1 MKKRHTILLAAA
13 ILCAAACSK
22 APVSGLNDASKRYFD
37 AWAQVNIPGAEQTE
51 LGSYII
57 ERTDGDGIE
66 IGDSAYIRC
75 NYTIRNLNGTVQKTT
90 SATVAQ
96 QIGSY
101 HETYFYGPMVWARLE
116 NSLYAGIEELIEG
129 MHVGMKVKAAI
140 PGWLITTKRYSKPEL
155 YLKNVTGTDTIYE
168 IEVTDAFSD
177 VTQHELDSIARFLRR
192 EYPMIDPAD
201 TVDSERNA
209 WGLYYITE
217 KYSDAPDSTY
227 NDESKIYFNYT
238 GRLLNGTVFDTS
250 IERVAKDAGIYNA
263 SKTYGPTY
271 ITWYAEGYKNTT
283 MGSDASSTID
293 GFAYALYNMK
303 PHEKGKVIFHSLR
316 GYSYSGSGS
325 TIPAYSPLIFEL
337 ELVDNPD
344 E

>member
-1 MKKRHTILLAAA
+1 M
-13 ILCAAACSK
+13 
-22 APVSGLNDASKRYFD
+22 
-37 AWAQVNIPGAEQTE
+37 
-51 LGSYII
+51 
-57 ERTDGDGIE
+57 
-66 IGDSAYIRC
+66 
-75 NYTIRNLNGTVQKTT
+75 
-90 SATVAQ
+90 
-96 QIGSY
+96 
-101 HETYFYGPMVWARLE
+101 
-116 NSLYAGIEELIEG
+116 
-129 MHVGMKVKAAI
+129 
-140 PGWLITTKRYSKPEL
+140 
-155 YLKNVTGTDTIYE
+155 
-168 IEVTDAFSD
+168 
-177 VTQHELDSIARFLRR
+177 
-192 EYPMIDPAD
+192 
-201 TVDSERNA
+201 
-209 WGLYYITE
+209 
-217 KYSDAPDSTY
+217 
-227 NDESKIYFNYT
+227 
-238 GRLLNGTVFDTS
+238 FDTS

>member
-1 MKKRHTILLAAA
+1 
-13 ILCAAACSK
+13 
-22 APVSGLNDASKRYFD
+22 
-37 AWAQVNIPGAEQTE
+37 
-51 LGSYII
+51 
-57 ERTDGDGIE
+57 
-66 IGDSAYIRC
+66 
-75 NYTIRNLNGTVQKTT
+75 
-90 SATVAQ
+90 
-96 QIGSY
+96 
-101 HETYFYGPMVWARLE
+101 
-116 NSLYAGIEELIEG
+116 
-129 MHVGMKVKAAI
+129 
-140 PGWLITTKRYSKPEL
+140 
-155 YLKNVTGTDTIYE
+155 
-168 IEVTDAFSD
+168 
-177 VTQHELDSIARFLRR
+177 
-192 EYPMIDPAD
+192 MIDPAD